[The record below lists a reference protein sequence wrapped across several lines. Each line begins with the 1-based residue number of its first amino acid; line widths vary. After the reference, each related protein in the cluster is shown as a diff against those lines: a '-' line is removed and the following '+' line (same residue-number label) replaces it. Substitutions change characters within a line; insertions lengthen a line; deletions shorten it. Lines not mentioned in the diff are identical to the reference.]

1 MPVGVMINKTMDR
14 ADLAT
19 PGARAIIRGLDA
31 LVREL
36 RGRGLRISSWYGCF
50 DLSADRHERTNRGY
64 GYRPLQDA
72 ADDALFPWFL
82 YWQIAWVVLHGG
94 FTREQKILDLGGSS
108 SLFSYYLAARGYD
121 VTTVDLREE
130 LVANAD
136 LVAREMGWKLS
147 NHRMDIR
154 NLCFSTRFDHITSIC
169 VFEHIPLC
177 ERIEVNRNIGLL
189 LKDHGRFSITFDY
202 RNPSRF
208 SKIDSPEDV
217 RTQFVV
223 SSGMRVRGNEYFID
237 TGKNYLLDPFYSSPP
252 CYMYK
257 LRAILKGHHRLWDLF
272 RTKGENDY
280 TFGALFLE
288 KSA

>member
-1 MPVGVMINKTMDR
+1 MINKTMDR

-19 PGARAIIRGLDA
+19 AEARAIIRELDD
-31 LVREL
+31 LIREL
-36 RGRGLRISSWYGCF
+36 RHRGLRTSSWYGCF
-50 DLSADRHERTNRGY
+50 DLSGDRHERINRGY
-64 GYRPLQDA
+64 GYQPLEGA

-82 YWQIAWVVLHGG
+82 YWQIVWVVLHGG

-121 VTTVDLREE
+121 VTTVDLQEE

-136 LVAREMGWKLS
+136 LVAGRMGWNLK

-177 ERIEVNRNIGLL
+177 ERVEVNRNIGLL
-189 LKDHGRFSITFDY
+189 LNDRGRFTITFDY
-202 RNPSRF
+202 RNPCRF
-208 SKIDSPEDV
+208 SRIDSPEDV
-217 RTQFVV
+217 RTQFIVA
-223 SSGMRVRGNEYFID
+223 SGMRVRGNEQFVD
-237 TGKNYLLDPFYSSPP
+237 TGKNYLLDPFYSAPA

-257 LRAILKGHHRLWDLF
+257 LRSILKGHHHPRELF
-272 RTKGENDY
+272 RTRDANDY

-288 KSA
+288 K